1 MSALSGVRMADG
13 RYADG
18 SWELKI
24 KVTDMAIKNE
34 HGETIKNVDI
44 PVLVTTELHVGG
56 VIAKLVDSLK
66 SKYDVQKSW
75 SDYELWWPKACKWL
89 DKMGQ
94 VLGKYEV
101 QADAQLEYTPKHKIV
116 KVQLPDLQYANV
128 QVNFAAKVLH
138 TVIDICKFFDIRHP
152 EELSILVPPR
162 QGKGEKNNTPTKK
175 QNANGT
181 QEDGLL
187 TPNVLT
193 PGMTPTSPYTPAVH
207 PSIAKLRGGSPMY
220 NTLTPKNMK
229 GSPMTSHSL
238 EFLDSAYVDPK
249 LLMNSGKPSVTAL
262 ANLFRP
268 KTLLDKARYNTG
280 WLDSSRCL
288 MEQGVKE
295 HDTISLRYKFYSF
308 FDLNPK
314 YDGIRINQLYEQ
326 AKWSLLCEDLDCTE
340 EEMIMFASLQYHITK
355 LSENTDEEMEQNDN
369 RDIDQALQD
378 LEGTLGSTSIAN
390 KSDITTV
397 PELAHYLRLFKPKK
411 FTLKG
416 YKKYYFIFKDT
427 NISYFKT
434 KEDAAALSSPTTIKL
449 KGAEVVPDVN
459 ISEDKYIIK
468 LFIASAEGMTELWL
482 RCDTEVI
489 YCQWI
494 AACKLAAKGH
504 TMADASYE
512 VEVQNFRTLLKLQ
525 RSGAGNGSAG
535 DASGGNLATS
545 IEPQYYVAR
554 RHLRKLGNK
563 MAVRKIQESVTNYS
577 TYNLINAKLAY
588 IKAWQALPEF
598 GLTHFYV
605 KFRGARKEELVGVAY
620 NRLIRMEP
628 NTGEAIK
635 TWRYNAMKAWS
646 VNWDTNQVIVEL
658 EEEQNIMFACTRFSP
673 KLVHELIGG
682 YIFLSMRTRDADE
695 TLDDEKFFKLT
706 GGWNG

>member
-24 KVTDMAIKNE
+24 KVTDMSIKNE
-34 HGETIKNVDI
+34 RGELITDVDI
-44 PVLVTTELHVGG
+44 PVLVTTELHIGG
-56 VIAKLVDSLK
+56 VIAKLVDQLK
-66 SKYDVQKSW
+66 SKYDITKSW
-75 SDYELWWPKACKWL
+75 SDYELWWPRTSKWL

-101 QADAQLEYTPKHKIV
+101 QADAQLLYTPKHKVIR
-116 KVQLPDLQYANV
+116 VQLPDLQYANIR
-128 QVNFAAKVLH
+128 VNFAAKVFH
-138 TVIDICKFFDIRHP
+138 TVIEMCKFFDIRHP
-152 EELSILVPPR
+152 EELSILVPPKV
-162 QGKGEKNNTPTKK
+162 GKDKDRNVKH
-175 QNANGT
+175 QHSNGST
-181 QEDGLL
+181 DEGLL

-193 PGMTPTSPYTPAVH
+193 PGLTPTSPYTP
-207 PSIAKLRGGSPMY
+207 GSPMY

-229 GSPMTSHSL
+229 GSPMSSHSL

-249 LLMNSGKPSVTAL
+249 LLITSAKPSQQAR
-262 ANLFRP
+262 ANLYRP
-268 KTLLDKARYNTG
+268 KNLLDKARYNTG
-280 WLDSSRCL
+280 WLDSARCL
-288 MEQGVKE
+288 MEQGVEEKS
-295 HDTISLRYKFYSF
+295 TIFLRYKFYSF

-314 YDGIRINQLYEQ
+314 YDAVRINQLYEQ
-326 AKWSLLCEDLDCTE
+326 ARWSLLCEELDCTE

-369 RDIDQALQD
+369 RDIEQALQD
-378 LEGTLGSTSIAN
+378 LEGSLGTNSISS
-390 KSDITTV
+390 KGDITSV
-397 PELAHYLRLFKPKK
+397 PELANYLKLFKPKK

-416 YKKYYFIFKDT
+416 YKKHYFIFKDT
-427 NISYFKT
+427 NISFFKT
-434 KEDAAALSSPTTIKL
+434 KEDAASLISPTTIKL

-468 LFIASAEGMTELWL
+468 LFIPSAEGMSELWL
-482 RCDTEVI
+482 RCDTDVI

-512 VEVQNFRTLLKLQ
+512 TEVQNFRTLLKLQ
-525 RSGAGNGSAG
+525 KSGSSNGSASNDG
-535 DASGGNLATS
+535 LAQLTTN
-545 IEPQYYVAR
+545 IEPEYYIAR

-563 MAVRKIQESVTNYS
+563 MAIRKVQESVTNYS
-577 TYNLINAKLAY
+577 SYNLVNAKLAY

-598 GLTHFYV
+598 GLTHYLV
-605 KFRGARKEELVGVAY
+605 KFKSARKEELVGVAY
-620 NRLIRMEP
+620 NRLIRMDP
-628 NTGEAIK
+628 HTGEAIK
-635 TWRYNAMKAWS
+635 TWRFNTMKAWS
-646 VNWDTNQVIVEL
+646 VNWDTNQVIIEL
-658 EEEQNIMFACTRFSP
+658 AEEDSTVLFACTRFSP

-682 YIFLSMRTRDADE
+682 YIFLSMRTKDADE

-706 GGWNG
+706 GGWTG

>member
-24 KVTDMAIKNE
+24 TVTDMSIKNE
-34 HGETIKNVDI
+34 QGEILKEVEI

-66 SKYDVQKSW
+66 SKYDITKSW

-101 QADAQLEYTPKHKIV
+101 QADAVLLYTPKHKVV
-116 KVQLPDLQYANV
+116 KVQLPDLQYANIR
-128 QVNFAAKVLH
+128 VNFAAKVLH
-138 TVIDICKFFDIRHP
+138 TVIEICKFFDIRHP
-152 EELSILVPPR
+152 EELSILVPPKAS
-162 QGKGEKNNTPTKK
+162 KGDKSNTPSKSSK

-181 QEDGLL
+181 QESGGLL

-193 PGMTPTSPYTPAVH
+193 PGLTPTSPYTP
-207 PSIAKLRGGSPMY
+207 GSPMY

-229 GSPMTSHSL
+229 GSPMASHSL

-249 LLMNSGKPSVTAL
+249 LLTTSAKPSTFAL

-268 KTLLDKARYNTG
+268 KNLLDKARYNTG

-288 MEQGVKE
+288 MEQGVTE
-295 HDTISLRYKFYSF
+295 HSIIFLRFKFYSF

-314 YDGIRINQLYEQ
+314 YDSVRINQLYEQ
-326 AKWSLLCEDLDCTE
+326 AKWCLMCEEIDCTE

-369 RDIDQALQD
+369 RDIEQALQD
-378 LEGTLGSTSIAN
+378 LEGSLGSSSVAS
-390 KSDITTV
+390 KGDITSV
-397 PELAHYLRLFKPKK
+397 PELAHYLKLFKPKK

-416 YKKYYFIFKDT
+416 YKKYYFIFKET
-427 NISYFKT
+427 SITYFKT
-434 KEDAAALSSPTTIKL
+434 KEEAASLSSASIIKL

-459 ISEDKYIIK
+459 ISENKYIIK
-468 LFIASAEGMTELWL
+468 LFVPSLEGMTEYWL
-482 RCDTEVI
+482 RCESDVV
-489 YCQWI
+489 YCQWM

-512 VEVQNFRTLLKLQ
+512 NEVQNFRTLLKLQ
-525 RSGAGNGSAG
+525 KSGNSNGTGG
-535 DASGGNLATS
+535 DQTLQLSTN

-563 MAVRKIQESVTNYS
+563 VVVRKIQESVTNYS
-577 TYNLINAKLAY
+577 SYNMINAKLAY
-588 IKAWQALPEF
+588 IKAWQALPEY
-598 GLTHFYV
+598 GITHFYV
-605 KFRGARKEELVGVAY
+605 KFGNARREELAAIAF
-620 NRLIRMEP
+620 NRIIRMDP
-628 NTGEAIK
+628 NNGEALK
-635 TWRYNAMKAWS
+635 TWRFNTMKAWS
-646 VNWDTNQVIVEL
+646 VNWDTNQVIIEL
-658 EEEQNIMFACTRFSP
+658 AEGDSQITFACTRFSP

-682 YIFLSMRTRDADE
+682 YIFLSMRTKDADE
-695 TLDDEKFFKLT
+695 TLDDENFFKLT